1 MICWLVAPL
10 LAAFVFMG
18 SGLLGALEATT
29 ERSAALARSSEEAP
43 RDTRLAA
50 DEVEIV
56 PDIAAVTTQ
65 QADAFKALAD
75 ALDLSAERVFA
86 LRETLDE
93 QATGLED
100 AKAALNRIRTAATCV
115 ERRLEDLGS
124 VTGTVPTQVNGV
136 ASIIRSLVASQD
148 KSLRHLK
155 SINRKLT
162 ALGVAAKA
170 QGVERPP
177 SPNVDTPDLP
187 EATLEPLPC

>member
-1 MICWLVAPL
+1 MIRWVVAPL
-10 LAAFVFMG
+10 LAAFAFVS
-18 SGLLGALEATT
+18 SGLLGALETTT
-29 ERSAALARSSEEAP
+29 ERSAALARASRDAP
-43 RDTRLAA
+43 KDTRAA
-50 DEVEIV
+50 AGEVVLI

-93 QATGLED
+93 QATQLGDVKAGLR
-100 AKAALNRIRTAATCV
+100 RIRAAATCV
-115 ERRLEDLGS
+115 ERRLAALGS
-124 VTGTVPTQVNGV
+124 VTGAVPSQVNGV

-162 ALGVAAKA
+162 ALGVAARA
-170 QGVERPP
+170 QGVEPPP
-177 SPNVDTPDLP
+177 SPDVDIPDLP
-187 EATLEPLPC
+187 GAELHPLPC